1 MNQSELSRSQLYK
14 TFRLI
19 ADYFLRRNNIKL
31 DRALFQRRYLGY
43 LAQTVSLGFPNKVCA
58 KGMRV
63 LQSTVSISVGIT
75 SIARMKKNNRE
86 INTQCFVA

>member
-19 ADYFLRRNNIKL
+19 ADYFLRRNNIKI

-43 LAQTVSLGFPNKVCA
+43 LAQTVSLGFPNKVCD
-58 KGMRV
+58 
-63 LQSTVSISVGIT
+63 SISRRELQFF
-75 SIARMKKNNRE
+75 SIQVFTTRLHSSWVMFDLDRE
-86 INTQCFVA
+86 E